1 MSTELT
7 MLKERIEK
15 YGTATLLPE
24 EILSL
29 LSGADLAIIRQY
41 VETYGI
47 IDMVKY
53 IDTYKLSA
61 LQKQKILLVYELLR
75 SINIAAHMPKTHLA
89 NSDVAGDY
97 CKALFQNKGNE
108 SFYMLCISSTN
119 HLIQTTLI
127 QEGIVTEVQIH
138 PRVIVENAIKY
149 KASSVIV
156 THNHP
161 GGSLKPSNSDLAVNN
176 VLKNALEP
184 IRIKLMDHIIVGGDQ
199 HYSMAEHGQI

>member
-53 IDTYKLSA
+53 IDTYKLPA

-75 SINIAAHMPKTHLA
+75 SINIAAHMPKTFLS
-89 NSDVAGDY
+89 NSDLAGEY
-97 CKALFQNKGNE
+97 CKTLFQNKANE
-108 SFYMLCISSTN
+108 SMYMLCVSSTN
-119 HLIQTTLI
+119 HLIQTTLL
-127 QEGIVTEVQIH
+127 QEGVVSEVQVH
-138 PRVIVENAIKY
+138 PRIIVENAIKY
-149 KASSVIV
+149 KASSIIV

-161 GGSLKPSNSDLAVNN
+161 GGSLKPSNCDIAVNK
-176 VLKNALEP
+176 VLKSALDP
-184 IRIKLMDHIIVGGDQ
+184 IRIKLMDHIIVGDNQ